1 MRLLI
6 ASISAR
12 TSAGEGSGVKDDR
25 TSTWRGGKAS
35 VPIIIILLWSLE
47 QSGARAARPRNKAK
61 PDPSRVP
68 SKAVHEGVRCH
79 ASMLRHSSWLAPELA
94 TVRASATGLPR
105 CLPLA
110 SCRVGKMEVCS
121 LAELPSQV
129 RKAEKKTAIQG
140 KKPSKDHPGSA
151 RRRSRAHAWHVERG
165 LCHSRDGG
173 GSASGVLLHRGPCH
187 SREEEGARAA
197 MVFELPARRRG
208 RLPR

>member
-1 MRLLI
+1 MSRLHAQTLQL
-6 ASISAR
+6 ASAR
-12 TSAGEGSGVKDDR
+12 
-25 TSTWRGGKAS
+25 AS
-35 VPIIIILLWSLE
+35 YSESLCDGLAKVP
-47 QSGARAARPRNKAK
+47 P
-61 PDPSRVP
+61 
-68 SKAVHEGVRCH
+68 
-79 ASMLRHSSWLAPELA
+79 
-94 TVRASATGLPR
+94 TGI
-105 CLPLA
+105 
-110 SCRVGKMEVCS
+110 SFCRVGKMEVCS

-151 RRRSRAHAWHVERG
+151 RRRSRAIMDAWHVERG